1 MEFNDKIKN
10 HMKTDIIYV
19 DVEERLAYVIFKMSQ
34 VEADIAIVKSKQ
46 DIMGVI
52 TASDIYSAL
61 VKEVFA
67 EDVKDAGSSAEIE
80 NMKVIEI
87 MKGPPA
93 KKFMSECQIDGS
105 NPCVQAYEDTTI
117 KDAIRI
123 MERSGLHHLLVLDD
137 KSNLVGTISS
147 NDIIRS
153 FGRSK
158 IKKE

>member
-10 HMKTDIIYV
+10 HMKTDIIYA
-19 DVEERLAYVIFKMSQ
+19 DVEERLASVIFKMSQ
-34 VEADIAIVKSKQ
+34 GESDIAVVKSKE
-46 DIMGVI
+46 DIVGVI

-61 VKEVFA
+61 VKEVFS
-67 EDVKDAGSSAEIE
+67 EEVKKAANAAEIKD
-80 NMKVIEI
+80 MKVIEI
-87 MKGPPA
+87 MKGPPV
-93 KKFMSECQIDGS
+93 KKFMSACQIGGS

-147 NDIIRS
+147 DDIIRS

>member
-1 MEFNDKIKN
+1 MEFNDKIKD
-10 HMKTDIIYV
+10 HMKTDITYV
-19 DVEERLAYVIFKMSQ
+19 EVEERLANVIFKMSKA
-34 VEADIAIVKSKQ
+34 EADIAVVKSKE
-46 DIMGVI
+46 DIVGVI

-67 EDVKDAGSSAEIE
+67 EDVKGAGSSAEIE
-80 NMKVIEI
+80 DMKVIEI
-87 MKGPPA
+87 MKGPPV
-93 KKFMSECQIDGS
+93 KKFMSACQLGGS
-105 NPCVQAYEDTTI
+105 NPCIQTHEDTTI

-123 MERSGLHHLLVLDD
+123 MERSGLHHLLVMDD

-158 IKKE
+158 VRKE

>member
-1 MEFNDKIKN
+1 MEFNDKIKD
-10 HMKTDIIYV
+10 HMKADITYV
-19 DVEERLAYVIFKMSQ
+19 EAEERLANVIFRMSKA
-34 VEADIAIVKSKQ
+34 EADIAVVKSKE
-46 DIMGVI
+46 DIVGVI

-67 EDVKDAGSSAEIE
+67 GNVKGAGGSVEIE
-80 NMKVIEI
+80 DMKVIEI
-87 MKGPPA
+87 MKGPPV
-93 KKFMSECQIDGS
+93 KKFMSACQLGGS
-105 NPCVQAYEDTTI
+105 NPCIQAHEDTTI

-123 MERSGLHHLLVLDD
+123 MERSGLHHLLVMDD

-158 IKKE
+158 IQKE

>member
-1 MEFNDKIKN
+1 MEFNDKIKD
-10 HMKTDIIYV
+10 HMKTDITYTTV
-19 DVEERLAYVIFKMSQ
+19 DERLANVIFKMSK
-34 VEADIAIVKSKQ
+34 ADIAIVKSKE
-46 DIMGVI
+46 DIVGVI

-67 EDVKDAGSSAEIE
+67 EDVKGAGSSTEIE
-80 NMKVIEI
+80 DMKVIDI
-87 MKGPPA
+87 MRGPPA
-93 KKFMSECQIDGS
+93 EKFMTACQLGGS
-105 NPCVQAYEDTTI
+105 NPCIQAHEDTTI

-123 MERSGLHHLLVLDD
+123 MERSGLHHLLIMDD

-158 IKKE
+158 VRKE